1 MKKKFNHL
9 NSNDEI
15 NMVNID
21 NKSNTKRT
29 AIACA
34 NIRMQKT
41 TFDQINKLRN
51 PKGDI
56 ITTAKLAGIMAA
68 KKTSDIIP
76 LCHSIEITGIDI
88 SIEMNEKDH
97 YIKIIAKTITTGK
110 TGVEMESL
118 TAASIAALT
127 IYDMCKAIDKSM
139 IIENIKL
146 ISKTGGNSGN
156 YKSK

>member
-15 NMVNID
+15 NMVNIN
-21 NKSNTKRT
+21 NKSNTKRK
-29 AIACA
+29 AIASA
-34 NIRMQKT
+34 NIRMKKT
-41 TFDQINKLRN
+41 TFDLINNSRN

-76 LCHSIEITGIDI
+76 LCHSIEIAGIDI

-97 YIKIIAKTITTGK
+97 YIKIVAKTFTTGK

-118 TAASIAALT
+118 TAASVAALT

-146 ISKTGGNSGN
+146 ISKTGGKSGN